1 MEPRYRK
8 ATIICMYN
16 PWNAVPATLQTRCHC
31 RKGEIPHCGFLHKRL
46 GGRVRIDGV
55 WFGRSTLAGAYPKL
69 LAQCIVAELI
79 FRPKLQ
85 EFRRP

>member
-16 PWNAVPATLQTRCHC
+16 PWNAIPATLQTRCHC
-31 RKGEIPHCGFLHKRL
+31 RKGGIPHCGFLHKRL

-55 WFGRSTLAGAYPKL
+55 WFGRSTLAKL
-69 LAQCIVAELI
+69 LAHCIVAELF

-85 EFRRP
+85 GSRGP